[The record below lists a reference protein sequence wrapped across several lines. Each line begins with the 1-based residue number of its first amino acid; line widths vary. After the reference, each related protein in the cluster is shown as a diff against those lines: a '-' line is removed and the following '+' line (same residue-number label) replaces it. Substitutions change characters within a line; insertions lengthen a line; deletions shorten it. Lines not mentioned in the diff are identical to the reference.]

1 MTIGPDPITR
11 IRFKSL
17 RLGMK
22 LLHILND
29 GPGELSTRIIE
40 AQTRNNEVEVIDLSR
55 EDLSYDAV
63 IDAVFS
69 CDKVVS
75 W

>member
-1 MTIGPDPITR
+1 
-11 IRFKSL
+11 
-17 RLGMK
+17 MK

>member
-1 MTIGPDPITR
+1 
-11 IRFKSL
+11 
-17 RLGMK
+17 MK

-40 AQTRNNEVEVIDLSR
+40 AQSRDNEVEVIDLSL
-55 EDLSYDAV
+55 EDLSYDGV
-63 IDAVFS
+63 IDAIFS
-69 CDKVVS
+69 SDKVVS

>member
-1 MTIGPDPITR
+1 
-11 IRFKSL
+11 
-17 RLGMK
+17 MK

-40 AQTRNNEVEVIDLSR
+40 AQFRDNEVEVIDMSR
-55 EDLSYDAV
+55 QDLSYDAV
-63 IDAVFS
+63 IEAIFS
-69 CDKVVS
+69 SDKVVS

>member
-1 MTIGPDPITR
+1 
-11 IRFKSL
+11 
-17 RLGMK
+17 MK

-29 GPGELSTRIIE
+29 GPGELSARIIE
-40 AQTRNNEVEVIDLSR
+40 AQSPDSEVEVIDLSR

-63 IDAVFS
+63 IDAIFS
-69 CDKVVS
+69 SDKVVS

>member
-1 MTIGPDPITR
+1 
-11 IRFKSL
+11 
-17 RLGMK
+17 MK

-40 AQTRNNEVEVIDLSR
+40 AQSPDNEVEVIDLSR
-55 EDLSYDAV
+55 EDPSYDAV
-63 IDAVFS
+63 IDAIFS
-69 CDKVVS
+69 SDKVVS